1 MEEVYTKRL
10 LDRLMAIQ
18 GKYYQ
23 SFTSIYEEEGAE
35 GRVGLLQIIGPD
47 GGNYKLQLVN
57 GFLKYADPAAEPLHI
72 IKITEDTFLS
82 LLTGEIDLS
91 TAFDRGRCKL
101 IEYSSGVVDLVE
113 MTKWK
118 RWFEEMK
125 NILNR
130 IVKI

>member
-1 MEEVYTKRL
+1 
-10 LDRLMAIQ
+10 
-18 GKYYQ
+18 
-23 SFTSIYEEEGAE
+23 
-35 GRVGLLQIIGPD
+35 
-47 GGNYKLQLVN
+47 
-57 GFLKYADPAAEPLHI
+57 LHI

-130 IVKI
+130 IIKI